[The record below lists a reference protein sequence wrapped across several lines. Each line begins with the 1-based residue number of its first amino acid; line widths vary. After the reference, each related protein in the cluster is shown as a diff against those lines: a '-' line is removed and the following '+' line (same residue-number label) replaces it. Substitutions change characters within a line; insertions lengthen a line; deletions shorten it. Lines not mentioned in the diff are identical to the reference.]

1 MKADVKMNVDIRN
14 VQEQV
19 EESAKQAGV
28 LSRKAVLTYLGLVGF
43 AYDGVKGAWHAG
55 TEFLDRAEKRGEDM
69 EAYLNK
75 QANEVQQQVQTEIT
89 NFRTE
94 TENSLRRLTQNV
106 TRRGKA
112 VEQEMEKAAADIK
125 KAAVEGEPSESGSI
139 RIEVEAVEE
148 APFDEY
154 EEMTVQE
161 VVDRLPGLAL
171 EDLGRL
177 RLYEETHKNRV
188 TVLRE
193 IDDRIEELTS
203 AAEQA

>member
-75 QANEVQQQVQTEIT
+75 QANEGVW
-89 NFRTE
+89 
-94 TENSLRRLTQNV
+94 
-106 TRRGKA
+106 
-112 VEQEMEKAAADIK
+112 
-125 KAAVEGEPSESGSI
+125 
-139 RIEVEAVEE
+139 
-148 APFDEY
+148 
-154 EEMTVQE
+154 
-161 VVDRLPGLAL
+161 VDP
-171 EDLGRL
+171 
-177 RLYEETHKNRV
+177 H
-188 TVLRE
+188 
-193 IDDRIEELTS
+193 
-203 AAEQA
+203 